1 MDALQRLER
10 QIMELEETAEALR
23 SRIQYLLYLNEDTGL
38 IAGERV
44 AAASSALKSVTELL
58 RSLLA
63 DSTLRRWADAYQW
76 RERREELAR
85 AEADIRI
92 DTIRSRAAILRH
104 LIEAQDG
111 KAASQIA
118 FAVASLGN
126 LELQYQKALLAGDIA
141 NPAKPEKPVKVS
153 SRAEAIA
160 VLKQAVNNK
169 LGTILSDEKYVTT
182 DSVTDIAKCLAL
194 VQELEATLPKEEADT
209 MKGGGVSA
217 DIAERLDKALGLVK

>member
-1 MDALQRLER
+1 MGAEYDADTRWR
-10 QIMELEETAEALR
+10 AMELYCADRLTFAQVAKA
-23 SRIQYLLYLNEDTGL
+23 TG
-38 IAGERV
+38 V
-44 AAASSALKSVTELL
+44 
-58 RSLLA
+58 A

-92 DTIRSRAAILRH
+92 NTIRSRAAILRH

-118 FAVASLGN
+118 FAVSSLEN
-126 LELQYQKALLAGDIA
+126 LELQRKKALLAGEIA

-153 SRAEAIA
+153 SRVEAIA
-160 VLKQAVNNK
+160 VLKQAVEDK
-169 LGTILSDEKYVTT
+169 LGLLLSDTKYVTS
-182 DSVTDIAKCLAL
+182 DSITDIAKCLAL
-194 VQELEATLPKEEADT
+194 VQELEATLPKEEADS
-209 MKGGGVSA
+209 KKYGGGSA

>member
-1 MDALQRLER
+1 MGAEYDAAARWR
-10 QIMELEETAEALR
+10 AMELYCADRLTFAQVAEA
-23 SRIQYLLYLNEDTGL
+23 TG
-38 IAGERV
+38 V
-44 AAASSALKSVTELL
+44 
-58 RSLLA
+58 A

-85 AEADIRI
+85 AEVDIRI

-118 FAVASLGN
+118 FAVSSLGN
-126 LELQYQKALLAGDIA
+126 LALQREKALLAGEIA

-160 VLKQAVNNK
+160 VLKQAVEDK
-169 LGTILSDEKYVTT
+169 LGLLLSDKKYVTS
-182 DSVTDIAKCLAL
+182 DSVTDIAKCLWCRSWRPRCPRKRPTRRNMAAC
-194 VQELEATLPKEEADT
+194 QRISPKGSTRRWGWSNERL
-209 MKGGGVSA
+209 GGVVAVSA
-217 DIAERLDKALGLVK
+217 AVGT

>member
-1 MDALQRLER
+1 MGAEYDAAVHWRA
-10 QIMELEETAEALR
+10 MELYCADRLTFAQVAEA
-23 SRIQYLLYLNEDTGL
+23 TG
-38 IAGERV
+38 V
-44 AAASSALKSVTELL
+44 
-58 RSLLA
+58 A

-85 AEADIRI
+85 AEVDIRI
-92 DTIRSRAAILRH
+92 DTIRSRAAILRR

-118 FAVASLGN
+118 FAVSSLGN
-126 LELQYQKALLAGDIA
+126 LALQREKALLAGEIA

-160 VLKQAVNNK
+160 VLKQAVEDK
-169 LGTILSDEKYVTT
+169 LGLLLSDKKYVTS

-194 VQELEATLPKEEADT
+194 VQELEATLPKEEADS
-209 MKGGGVSA
+209 KKHGGVSA

>member
-1 MDALQRLER
+1 MGVEIDADTRWR
-10 QIMELEETAEALR
+10 AMELYCADRLTFAQVSEA
-23 SRIQYLLYLNEDTGL
+23 TG
-38 IAGERV
+38 I
-44 AAASSALKSVTELL
+44 
-58 RSLLA
+58 A

-92 DTIRSRAAILRH
+92 DTIRSRAAILKH
-104 LIEAQDG
+104 LLEAEDV

-126 LELQYQKALLAGDIA
+126 LELQYQKAMLAGEIL

-209 MKGGGVSA
+209 MKTGGVSA
-217 DIAERLDKALGLVK
+217 DIAERLDKALGLAK

>member
-1 MDALQRLER
+1 MTMGAEYDAAARWR
-10 QIMELEETAEALR
+10 AMELYCADRLTFAQVAEA
-23 SRIQYLLYLNEDTGL
+23 TG
-38 IAGERV
+38 V
-44 AAASSALKSVTELL
+44 
-58 RSLLA
+58 A

-85 AEADIRI
+85 AEVDIRI

-118 FAVASLGN
+118 FAVSSLEN
-126 LELQYQKALLAGDIA
+126 LELQRKKALLAGEIA

-153 SRAEAIA
+153 SRVEAIA
-160 VLKQAVNNK
+160 VLKQAVEDK
-169 LGTILSDEKYVTT
+169 LGLLLSDTKYVTS
-182 DSVTDIAKCLAL
+182 DSITDIAKCLAL
-194 VQELEATLPKEEADT
+194 VQELEATLPKEEADS
-209 MKGGGVSA
+209 KKYGGVSA

>member
-1 MDALQRLER
+1 MGVEIDADTRWR
-10 QIMELEETAEALR
+10 AMELYCADRLTFAQVSEA
-23 SRIQYLLYLNEDTGL
+23 TG
-38 IAGERV
+38 I
-44 AAASSALKSVTELL
+44 
-58 RSLLA
+58 A

-76 RERREELAR
+76 RERREELAQ

-92 DTIRSRAAILRH
+92 DTIRSRAAILKH
-104 LIEAQDG
+104 LLEAEDG
-111 KAASQIA
+111 KVASQIA

-160 VLKQAVNNK
+160 VLKQAVEGK
-169 LGTILSDEKYVTT
+169 LGLILSDKKYVTS

-209 MKGGGVSA
+209 MKSGGVSA

>member
-1 MDALQRLER
+1 MGVEIDADTRWR
-10 QIMELEETAEALR
+10 AMELYCADRLTFAQVSEA
-23 SRIQYLLYLNEDTGL
+23 TG
-38 IAGERV
+38 I
-44 AAASSALKSVTELL
+44 
-58 RSLLA
+58 A

-92 DTIRSRAAILRH
+92 DTIRSRAAILKH
-104 LIEAQDG
+104 LLEAEDG

-118 FAVASLGN
+118 FAFASLGN
-126 LELQYQKALLAGDIA
+126 LELQYQKAMLAGEIL
-141 NPAKPEKPVKVS
+141 NPAKPEKPVRVS
-153 SRAEAIA
+153 SRVEAID

-169 LGTILSDEKYVTT
+169 LGTILSDEKYVTS

-209 MKGGGVSA
+209 MKSGGVSA
-217 DIAERLDKALGLVK
+217 DIAEKIDKALGLVR